1 MDLINKN
8 KIQKIIDNA
17 DSMSKEQM
25 IKALQSLVPAWSDF
39 DIRER
44 VDKAY
49 CDGYQ
54 AGYIQGTHDNGGF
67 DRVYFDQ

>member
-49 CDGYQ
+49 RDGYQ
-54 AGYIQGTHDNGGF
+54 AGYMQVQY
-67 DRVYFDQ
+67 DRGCL

>member
-49 CDGYQ
+49 RDGYQ
-54 AGYIQGTHDNGGF
+54 TGYMQVQY
-67 DRVYFDQ
+67 DRGCL